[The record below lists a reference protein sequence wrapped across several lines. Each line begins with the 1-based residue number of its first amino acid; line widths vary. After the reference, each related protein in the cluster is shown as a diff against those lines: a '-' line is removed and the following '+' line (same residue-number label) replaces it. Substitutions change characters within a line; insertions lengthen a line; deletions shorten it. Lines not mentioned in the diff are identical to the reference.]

1 MDINLNDLQLDALKE
16 VGNIGA
22 GSAATSLSQL
32 LDRKI
37 EMKVPEVY
45 IMHYDKMI
53 EKIGNEEDL
62 VVAVLLNVFG
72 DAPGNL
78 LFVMK
83 NEKANEF
90 AAEMLK
96 GFSQNSEEI
105 YISLF
110 QEIGNILGNSYI
122 NAIGRLTGLNL
133 LTSVP
138 GVANDM
144 LTAIMSSSFI
154 AAEQYSDYVLA
165 IDTNFMDGKDKLES
179 GGNFFYIPKP
189 GSLKRILANLGL
201 SGEV

>member
-1 MDINLNDLQLDALKE
+1 MDINLSDLQLDALKE

-22 GSAATSLSQL
+22 GNAATSLSQL
-32 LDRKI
+32 LNRKI

-45 IMHYDKMI
+45 VMHYDNIIK
-53 EKIGNEEDL
+53 KIGNEEDI

-83 NEKANEF
+83 NEKAHEF
-90 AAEMLK
+90 ATEMLK
-96 GFSQNSEEI
+96 GFNQNSDEI

-122 NAIGRLTGLNL
+122 NAISKLTGLNL

-138 GVANDM
+138 SVANDM
-144 LTAIMSSSFI
+144 LTAVMSSSFM

-189 GSLKRILANLGL
+189 GSLNRILSKLGL